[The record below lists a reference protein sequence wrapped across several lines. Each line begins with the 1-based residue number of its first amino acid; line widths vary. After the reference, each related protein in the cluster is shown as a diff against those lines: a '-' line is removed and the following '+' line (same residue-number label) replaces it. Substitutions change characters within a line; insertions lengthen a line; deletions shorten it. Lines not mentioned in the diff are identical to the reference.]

1 MIIHYMHLKY
11 WNKIT
16 FINIFAKYLISVVPT
31 VDHSICAGVAVGIPY
46 VEIGFVMDNMKNPA
60 IFFSGQISFE
70 LD

>member
-1 MIIHYMHLKY
+1 MFFTKV
-11 WNKIT
+11 
-16 FINIFAKYLISVVPT
+16 FAKYLISLVPN
-31 VDHSICAGVAVGIPY
+31 VDNSICAGVAVGIPY